1 MSRTA
6 AEALIDVFEEVGV
19 EQLLGPIG
27 RSLNRLGDAVWQSKT
42 AWRGVRHEEDAALP
56 TAGAGVQIQQ
66 AISMQTGS
74 RSRSLGA
81 ATQ

>member
-6 AEALIDVFEEVGV
+6 AKTLIDVFEEVGV
-19 EQLLGPIG
+19 EQLLSPIG
-27 RSLNRLGDAVWQSKT
+27 RSLNPWGDAVRQSKT

-56 TAGAGVQIQQ
+56 TAGAGARIQQ

-74 RSRSLGA
+74 RSRSLEA